1 MKTSNP
7 LISSLLSDDR
17 IQALLD
23 EQERSYW
30 ESSIGITHI
39 SSTCSLSLPKITFLF
54 SMFSFENPNE
64 QEVVELAYRL
74 LKTFP
79 KDNDKL
85 RAEWNDLV
93 NLQINDELLPYY
105 FLLASL
111 ALQLNKTISA
121 RLSLSDYVNPL
132 SEESDWGKRV
142 LVGILR
148 AQLYLIR
155 KQDGYKD

>member
-23 EQERSYW
+23 EQEQSYW
-30 ESSIGITHI
+30 ESSIGITHN

-54 SMFSFENPNE
+54 TMFSFENPDE

-85 RAEWNDLV
+85 RAEWNNLV

-121 RLSLSDYVNPL
+121 RLLLSDYVNPL
-132 SEESDWGKRV
+132 SEESN
-142 LVGILR
+142 
-148 AQLYLIR
+148 
-155 KQDGYKD
+155 